1 MSEAPAEAT
10 SIFRS
15 IRIALVVSG
24 AVALIAGLVL
34 LIWPLKSAII
44 VTGIFAAYLILAGLV
59 YLGLGIFAQAKR
71 GWSRLGHLALG
82 LLYIAAGVI
91 AFANLGA
98 ATRTLAVVTVIF
110 IGLSWIVDGIV
121 SLSLLGSDGSR
132 VWTLV
137 YALLGVIAGAAV
149 LLSPLYAAVVLWWV
163 LSIALIVLGLGQ
175 LVRGFT
181 FGRQAGVTI

>member
-1 MSEAPAEAT
+1 MSEASAET
-10 SIFRS
+10 RS
-15 IRIALVVSG
+15 VFASVRVALLVSG

-34 LIWPLKSAII
+34 LIWPLKTAII

-59 YLGLGIFAQAKR
+59 YVGLGIFTSAGR
-71 GWSRLGHLALG
+71 GWSRIGHIALG

-110 IGLSWIVDGIV
+110 IGLSWIIDGVV

-163 LSIALIVLGLGQ
+163 LSISLIVLGVGQ
-175 LVRGFT
+175 LVRGVT
-181 FGRQAGVTI
+181 YGRRAGLAA